1 MFPHWWYIRCK
12 IRRVTTRARRAVY
25 ADAPCKLS
33 RTVSSGTALYVI
45 RPGTPNSLHGG
56 ALPVVVLFDSGARCP
71 YMQPDVAY
79 QCATLYLSLSLTL
92 AERRRGSLSLFSF
105 FPPFSSSILLRHS
118 FSSEKLLASC
128 PRPRLFRLAFFRR
141 AAQLRVETGKRES
154 LRTRKP
160 RYLGLKSILTLRCAI
175 STRGL
180 VVPCSLIPRLVMVS
194 LSLS

>member
-1 MFPHWWYIRCK
+1 MRDAVPLPLPHP
-12 IRRVTTRARRAVY
+12 RRA
-25 ADAPCKLS
+25 
-33 RTVSSGTALYVI
+33 TTWI
-45 RPGTPNSLHGG
+45 
-56 ALPVVVLFDSGARCP
+56 
-71 YMQPDVAY
+71 
-79 QCATLYLSLSLTL
+79 
-92 AERRRGSLSLFSF
+92 SLSLFSF

-180 VVPCSLIPRLVMVS
+180 VVPCSLIPRLVLVS
-194 LSLS
+194 LSLFHRFLVETFNRDRRRRTFQISHIPQL